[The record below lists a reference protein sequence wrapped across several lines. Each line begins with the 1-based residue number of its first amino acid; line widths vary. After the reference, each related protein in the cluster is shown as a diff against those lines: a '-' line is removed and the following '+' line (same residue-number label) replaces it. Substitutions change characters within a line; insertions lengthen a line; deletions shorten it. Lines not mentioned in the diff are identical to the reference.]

1 MKKLKCGECDA
12 TDVRLYRPY
21 GSFYR
26 PEDNRCNIHLTLE
39 QRGWYVPL
47 CVDEED
53 DAVWGYTSDCDEA
66 AKAREKFYSLPEH
79 GFYDWTWAR
88 NGFKEGWYLSL
99 MRYKD
104 EKG

>member
-1 MKKLKCGECDA
+1 MTILKCGECDA
-12 TDVRLYRPY
+12 ADVRLYRPA
-21 GSFYR
+21 GNFYR
-26 PEDNRCNIHLTLE
+26 PEDNRCNIHITLE

-47 CVDEED
+47 CIDEGD
-53 DAVWGYTSDCDEA
+53 DSIWGYGSIPNETLD
-66 AKAREKFYSLPEH
+66 KFYALPEH
-79 GFYDWTWAR
+79 SFYDWTWAR